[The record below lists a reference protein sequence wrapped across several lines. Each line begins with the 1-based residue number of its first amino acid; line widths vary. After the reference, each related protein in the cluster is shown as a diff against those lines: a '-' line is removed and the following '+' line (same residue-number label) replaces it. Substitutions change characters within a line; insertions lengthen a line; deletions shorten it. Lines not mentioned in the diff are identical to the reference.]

1 MTGDPAPAS
10 KTFVP
15 MKEFEYF
22 RLLTPTVRFTELV
35 TSQRPQASVL
45 NARLVYS
52 WLAYRDRLGLG
63 ASLRSIRREVGL
75 HHETTRQSLTDL
87 GHYVEQRGNDWY
99 AVEPAANLFHPRKA
113 KSLQH
118 WSDGLAYSVLF
129 LPRKGAVVTYP
140 DTKVRFGLNHALI
153 WSHIVRS
160 LKKAP
165 VVKRFTVGG
174 VSALYGISENTVRS
188 VLADLVW
195 VKLITRI
202 DKGSHSEIQPHV
214 PKGDLLTLF
223 RQKTQQSTGTVVEPV
238 ERKPRAYQPRNDDWD
253 TCRQLCHGL
262 MIQVVADEL
271 VAMAKEVAETPDD
284 FRAEFKRLRKL
295 YDANKKA
302 DGKFG
307 AYIRTAYQNRLSERA
322 ALQRRHA
329 EEERIATLMA
339 NTDFIAL
346 REKRQRAAACDP
358 LHEDFSYSETAVFNR
373 VDLGSNPY
381 VGLDRVVGPLHRH
394 IRGHVDSHHKDLPLQ
409 AGIDKVMSD
418 KQKVMRMA
426 LAAVNHHYGKSSR
439 ATTEEFRV
447 AIDDALVTLAMGKC
461 FGPKA
466 TSGQV

>member
-10 KTFVP
+10 KTVVP
-15 MKEFEYF
+15 MKDFEYV
-22 RLLTPTVRFTELV
+22 RLLTPTIRFTELV
-35 TSQRPQASVL
+35 TAHRPQASIL

-63 ASLRSIRREVGL
+63 ASLRSVRREVGL
-75 HHETTRQSLTDL
+75 HPGTSRQSLTDL
-87 GHYVEQRGNDWY
+87 GQLVERRGNDWY
-99 AVEPAANLFHPRKA
+99 ALEPAADLFYPRKA
-113 KSLQH
+113 KSFQH

-129 LPRKGAVVTYP
+129 LPKKGAVITYP
-140 DTKVRFGLNHALI
+140 EKEVRFGLHHALI

-160 LKKAP
+160 LKKNP

-174 VSALYGISENTVRS
+174 VSALYSISENTVRS

-195 VKLITRI
+195 LKLITRI
-202 DKGSHSEIQPHV
+202 DKGSHSEIRPHE
-214 PKGDLLTLF
+214 PKGDLLNLF
-223 RQKTQQSTGTVVEPV
+223 RKKTQQPTGTVVEPV
-238 ERKPRAYQPRNDDWD
+238 ERKPRAYQHRNDGWD

-271 VAMAKEVAETPDD
+271 ITMAKMLAETPEE
-284 FRAEFKRLRKL
+284 FRAEFARLRKA

-307 AYIRTAYQNRLSERA
+307 AYVRTAYQNRLSERA

-346 REKRQRAAACDP
+346 REERQRAAANDP
-358 LHEDFSYSETAVFNR
+358 LHEYFSYSETAVFDR
-373 VDLGSNPY
+373 VDLGRNPY

-394 IRGHVDSHHKDLPLQ
+394 IRGHVDSHHRDLPLQ

-447 AIDDALVTLAMGKC
+447 AIDDALVTLGMGKC

-466 TSGQV
+466 TSGQG